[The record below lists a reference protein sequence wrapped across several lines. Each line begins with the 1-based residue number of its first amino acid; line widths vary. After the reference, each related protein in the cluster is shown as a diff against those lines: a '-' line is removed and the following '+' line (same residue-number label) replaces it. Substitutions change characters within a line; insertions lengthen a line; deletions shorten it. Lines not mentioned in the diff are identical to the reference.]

1 MTEDKSMK
9 HKAAERLQ
17 YGALPYRVTDDVE
30 VMLIS
35 SRETKRW
42 VIPKGWP
49 IKGKKPH
56 VSASIEAFEEA
67 GLVGEADNHAIGA
80 FYYVKRLKG
89 GDEAL
94 CKVDVFPLK
103 VKGQAVSWPEKK
115 QRTCSWFPIAEAAEL
130 VQEPELRDLL
140 FRFRTKVEKRKLKKA
155 S

>member
-1 MTEDKSMK
+1 MK
-9 HKAAERLQ
+9 HEAAERLQ
-17 YGALPYRVTDDVE
+17 YGVLPYRVTDEVE
-30 VMLIS
+30 IMLIS

-56 VSASIEAFEEA
+56 ISASIEAFEEA
-67 GLVGEADNHAIGA
+67 GLIGDADSHAIGA
-80 FYYVKRLKG
+80 FYYVKRLKK

-94 CKVDVFPLK
+94 CKVEVFPLK
-103 VKGQAVSWPEKK
+103 VKGQAINWPEKN
-115 QRTCSWFPIAEAAEL
+115 QRTCEWFSASEAAEL

-140 FRFRTKVEKRKLKKA
+140 HRFRTKIEKRKFKKA

>member
-1 MTEDKSMK
+1 MK
-9 HKAAERLQ
+9 HDSAERLQ
-17 YGALPYRVTDDVE
+17 YGALPYRFITEVE

-56 VSASIEAFEEA
+56 ISASIEAYEEA
-67 GLVGEADNHAIGA
+67 GLIGEADSHRLGA
-80 FYYVKRLKG
+80 FYYIKRLKN
-89 GDEAL
+89 GDQAL

-103 VKGQAVSWPEKK
+103 VKGQALNWPEKN
-115 QRTCSWFPIAEAAEL
+115 QRTCAWFPITEAAEL
-130 VQEPELRDLL
+130 VQEPELKELL
-140 FRFRTKVEKRKLKKA
+140 HRFRTKVEKRKLKKA